1 MGNRNSGPRPKP
13 NALKVLRGV
22 RKDRLNPGEP
32 VPPPLPIRR
41 KRLAGYAARAWRELA
56 PICLAM
62 GTLTSADQQAFGM
75 LCELVATAELIAKE
89 KRDPAFKPLVM
100 KAKVDGDGNVHLE
113 AHENPLLRM
122 ERQTAMVLRP
132 YFEKFGLEPVG
143 RARIHVHTDP
153 AYAAKAQEPLS
164 KWAGKLA

>member
-1 MGNRNSGPRPKP
+1 
-13 NALKVLRGV
+13 
-22 RKDRLNPGEP
+22 
-32 VPPPLPIRR
+32 
-41 KRLAGYAARAWRELA
+41 
-56 PICLAM
+56 
-62 GTLTSADQQAFGM
+62 M
-75 LCELVATAELIAKE
+75 LCELVATAELVAKE

-143 RARIHVHTDP
+143 RARIHVRTDP
-153 AYAAKAQEPLS
+153 AYALTSKEPQS
-164 KWAGKLA
+164 RWAGKLA